1 MKKRILE
8 LRTWPYHR
16 WFSVLV
22 IACIVVY
29 WFIML
34 LTRSANIDCY
44 FVTDHHN
51 TSMDYFN
58 MLANLNQTDPYYQQA
73 NYPAIC
79 FLFWK
84 IMHRF
89 LWRAEDGEFG
99 DGFELRN
106 DMIAQLGYI
115 LFMAV
120 CVVIIWETMMYL
132 SKGTKTEKILFSSAL
147 FFSGPMIFLLERGN
161 ILIAVLA
168 LLLLYF
174 ALYDAPKLSL
184 RVIAY
189 ICLALAAAI
198 KIYPALFGLLVLRK
212 KRYKETAVLVVIGI
226 AAFILPFFVFDGIGS
241 LKSMLNGIGV
251 SSALQGQFGFGN
263 NFSFS
268 NLVKMVAAFG
278 GYNLVSTP
286 GWMSA
291 VIAVLCIVLYF
302 LCTSEWQQW
311 FSLALVCL
319 WFPSFSYTYAL
330 VMLFVPILSFFRT
343 ENVKISWLN
352 KVYFVLLILV
362 VIPYALPFIDR
373 VNGVLGM
380 DYVKLPLAWGTVI
393 TNFALVLITV
403 LTAVESL
410 KGRIGAI
417 KKTSQKLLSGD

>member
-1 MKKRILE
+1 MNKRILE
-8 LRTWPYHR
+8 LRTWPYQR

-29 WFIML
+29 WFIIL

-44 FVTDHHN
+44 FVTDHHD

-58 MLANLNQTDPYYQQA
+58 MLANMNQTDAYYQQA

-115 LFMAV
+115 MFLAV
-120 CVVIIWETMMYL
+120 CLVIIWESMMYL
-132 SKGTKTEKILFSSAL
+132 SKGTRTEKILLSSAL
-147 FFSGPMIFLLERGN
+147 FFSGPMFFLLERGN
-161 ILIAVLA
+161 IMIAVLA
-168 LLLLYF
+168 LLLLYL

-212 KRYKETAVLVVIGI
+212 KRYKETAVLVVMGI
-226 AAFILPFFVFDGIGS
+226 AVFILPFFAFDGIGS
-241 LKSMLNGIGV
+241 LKSMLNGITAASG
-251 SSALQGQFGFGN
+251 LQGQYGLGG

-268 NLVKMVAAFG
+268 NLIKIVAAFC
-278 GYNLVSTP
+278 GYNVVSTP
-286 GWMSA
+286 GWISA
-291 VIAVLCIVLYF
+291 VMAVLCIVLYF
-302 LCTSEWQQW
+302 LCTSEWQQL
-311 FSLALVCL
+311 FALTLACL

-330 VMLFVPILSFFRT
+330 VMLFLPILSFLRT
-343 ENVKISWLN
+343 EHRKGSWLN
-352 KVYFVLLILV
+352 WAYLILMILL
-362 VIPYALPFIDR
+362 VIPYALPFADR
-373 VNGVLGM
+373 ANSVLGM
-380 DYVKLPLAWGTVI
+380 DYIKLPLAWGTVI
-393 TNFALVLITV
+393 ANFALVLI
-403 LTAVESL
+403 AIGIAGESL
-410 KGRIGAI
+410 WERIGAI
-417 KKTSQKLLSGD
+417 KNKSQKLLSGD